1 MSLLQNQRGAL
12 FGIDAR
18 LGLIVFAT
26 LSVVAGFY
34 SFSRVKLA
42 KEAAVLRD
50 LTAIETAL
58 GAYQAD
64 MNTFFLFTVDAPQD
78 DFSDN
83 ADQNLT
89 ALWDKSQVKPNFQH
103 LWNGPYLH
111 RRTLNH
117 KTYGSFGMSYGQ
129 DIREDYCDSRS
140 TCYIWLSLTG
150 VPAKIWTQINR
161 YLDTT
166 GDKTQEVDP
175 HLNGRVQANSNI
187 ADTRTLYLRTIKR
200 ESQL

>member
-1 MSLLQNQRGAL
+1 MTLNQKGAL

-50 LTAIETAL
+50 ITAIEDGL
-58 GAYQAD
+58 RAYQAD

-78 DFSDN
+78 NFSDSS
-83 ADQNLT
+83 DQNLT
-89 ALWDKSQVKPNFQH
+89 ALWDKTQVKPNFQH
-103 LWNGPYLH
+103 LWNGPYIH

-117 KTYGSFGMSYGQ
+117 KTYGTFGMSYGQ
-129 DIREDYCDSRS
+129 EIREDYCNSRS
-140 TCYIWLSLTG
+140 ECYIWLKLTD
-150 VPAKIWTQINR
+150 VPAKIWQQINR
-161 YLDTT
+161 YIDEP
-166 GDKTQEVDP
+166 GKGNQEANP
-175 HLNGRVQANSNI
+175 HLNGRVQADSNI
-187 ADTRTLYLRTIKR
+187 SDPRTFYIRTIKR
-200 ESQL
+200 EKQL